1 MVKALLQTKEDMQN
15 YMKQYREINKDKI
28 YQLQQKSYNC
38 PYCDRENIH
47 VYYKNQHEKTKYCL
61 SRRKSSPTLRLKSQ
75 SGDPAESIIKQ
86 ITD

>member
-38 PYCDRENIH
+38 PHYGRLDIH
-47 VYYKNQHEKTKYCL
+47 IYYKNQH
-61 SRRKSSPTLRLKSQ
+61 
-75 SGDPAESIIKQ
+75 
-86 ITD
+86 

>member
-61 SRRKSSPTLRLKSQ
+61 KRRQSSHATAKVVAGV
-75 SGDPAESIIKQ
+75 SGTESIIKQ

>member
-28 YQLQQKSYNC
+28 YQLQQKSYDC
-38 PYCDRENIH
+38 VHCGRLNIH
-47 VYYKNQHEKTKYCL
+47 IYYKNQHEKTKYCL
-61 SRRKSSPTLRLKSQ
+61 KRRQSSPT
-75 SGDPAESIIKQ
+75 ESIIKQ

>member
-61 SRRKSSPTLRLKSQ
+61 KRRKGSPTESLKTVQ
-75 SGDPAESIIKQ
+75 LINQ

>member
-28 YQLQQKSYNC
+28 YELQQKSYNC
-38 PYCDRENIH
+38 PFCNRENIH

-61 SRRKSSPTLRLKSQ
+61 KRRKSSPTLRLKSQ
-75 SGDPAESIIKQ
+75 SGDPAESIIK
-86 ITD
+86 

>member
-61 SRRKSSPTLRLKSQ
+61 SRRKSSHTLRLKSQ

>member
-15 YMKQYREINKDKI
+15 YMKQYREINKNKI
-28 YQLQQKSYNC
+28 YELQQKSYNC

-61 SRRKSSPTLRLKSQ
+61 KRRKSSPTLRLKSQ
-75 SGDPAESIIKQ
+75 SGDPAESIIK
-86 ITD
+86 